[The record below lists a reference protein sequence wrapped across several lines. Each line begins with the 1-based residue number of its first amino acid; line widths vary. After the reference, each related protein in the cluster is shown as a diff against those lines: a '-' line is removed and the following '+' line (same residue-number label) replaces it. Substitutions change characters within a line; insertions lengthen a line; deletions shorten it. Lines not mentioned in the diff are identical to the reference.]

1 MILIN
6 KQHRKRV
13 RLSNEP
19 TVHIMTDGTC
29 EKYKMVKQFDTM
41 KQRRKRVR
49 LSNEPTVH
57 IMTDGTCEKYKIQNG
72 KTI

>member
-41 KQRRKRVR
+41 NKRLYQLQMTSTCTLEQR
-49 LSNEPTVH
+49 
-57 IMTDGTCEKYKIQNG
+57 D
-72 KTI
+72 